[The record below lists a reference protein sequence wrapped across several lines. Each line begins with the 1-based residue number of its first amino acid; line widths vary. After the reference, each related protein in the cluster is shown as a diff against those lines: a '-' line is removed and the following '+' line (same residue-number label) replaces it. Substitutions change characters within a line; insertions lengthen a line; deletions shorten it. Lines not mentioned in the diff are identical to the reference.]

1 MTMKI
6 KIFKTNCHIDV
17 KSVEDDIND
26 FLTKISEKDVININ
40 VEVGPHGY
48 DGFVVYKDN
57 KLMNY
62 KANIKVV

>member
-1 MTMKI
+1 MKI

-17 KSVEDDIND
+17 KSVEDDINE

-40 VEVGPHGY
+40 VEAGPYGF

-57 KLMNY
+57 KLTNY